1 MSTANRF
8 SALFKSPTDASTTKY
23 TTDFPELGK
32 ESTNEATKDSIKES
46 PNKVTKESTKES
58 TNESIKES
66 PKKSTKI
73 ILGHRS
79 YEEELREQNTPYDE
93 EEIMGRKS
101 PYDILA
107 DKEKLAASLEKS
119 RMCKSVDANEL
130 CQHGDKC
137 RFAHSL
143 AELKIS
149 NCLFDQ
155 RCHFVRISNGELV
168 NVDST
173 KKICS
178 HKHSHETFET
188 FLQRTGLVRYRH
200 VQRPTLPKVVV
211 QPPPPFSP
219 SQPPPPPSQSQFH
232 LGWVTTQLSPDYM
245 AQPKVEVERPKVEVE
260 RPKVEVERPKVEVE
274 QPNVEVERSKV
285 ETKTQ
290 AVDNSDQILVIRVP
304 KQLASQALEIA
315 IKSGKS
321 SVQIVIVD

>member
-1 MSTANRF
+1 
-8 SALFKSPTDASTTKY
+8 
-23 TTDFPELGK
+23 
-32 ESTNEATKDSIKES
+32 
-46 PNKVTKESTKES
+46 
-58 TNESIKES
+58 
-66 PKKSTKI
+66 
-73 ILGHRS
+73 LGHRS
-79 YEEELREQNTPYDE
+79 YEEDLREQNTSYDE
-93 EEIMGRKS
+93 EEIIGRKS

-119 RMCKSVDANEL
+119 RMCKSVDMNEK
-130 CQHGDKC
+130 CQYDDKC

-143 AELKIS
+143 DELKIS

-168 NVDST
+168 NVDNT

-219 SQPPPPPSQSQFH
+219 SQPPPPPPSQSQFH

-260 RPKVEVERPKVEVE
+260 RPKVEVERPKVE
-274 QPNVEVERSKV
+274 
-285 ETKTQ
+285 TKTQ